1 MKEDPA
7 CCCHVTAAVCRFG
20 RKDPCYCVALAYC
33 CSSSRSQVDESLPLA
48 WQKIGALGVLEGR
61 VKGMA
66 QPVLWSGEDEAVLY
80 IWPGVSLV
88 FFFRRGA
95 AVRVF
100 WFTSKGK
107 GNERSGDGKGGLG
120 REREILMRA
129 RHGAVSG
136 AVGWR
141 RGVCGGCLVAERE
154 SNG

>member
-1 MKEDPA
+1 MK
-7 CCCHVTAAVCRFG
+7 G
-20 RKDPCYCVALAYC
+20 L
-33 CSSSRSQVDESLPLA
+33 
-48 WQKIGALGVLEGR
+48 
-61 VKGMA
+61 A

-88 FFFRRGA
+88 FFFTREA

-154 SNG
+154 SDG

>member
-20 RKDPCYCVALAYC
+20 RKDPCYCAALAYC

-48 WQKIGALGVLEGR
+48 WQKIGALGVSKRGR
-61 VKGMA
+61 HG
-66 QPVLWSGEDEAVLY
+66 
-80 IWPGVSLV
+80 
-88 FFFRRGA
+88 
-95 AVRVF
+95 VF

>member
-7 CCCHVTAAVCRFG
+7 YCCHVAAAVCRFG
-20 RKDPCYCVALAYC
+20 RKDPCYCATLAYC

-48 WQKIGALGVLEGR
+48 WRKIGALGVL
-61 VKGMA
+61 
-66 QPVLWSGEDEAVLY
+66 
-80 IWPGVSLV
+80 V
-88 FFFRRGA
+88 FCSFFTVFRPPLLFLHLLRNELLRGA

-107 GNERSGDGKGGLG
+107 GNERSGDGKGGFG

-141 RGVCGGCLVAERE
+141 RGVCGGCLMDERE